1 VLGVLSLMFPPENG
15 QTLNPHSKEWL
26 RVTFGNRTLFHASLF
41 TQLTRNRAFSSAPF
55 DSREAMQCYTETI
68 RGVHEKFADVS
79 MSCDDE
85 NILAVY
91 ALSFH
96 GEPRPPMSIAAP
108 SQGPLT
114 TLQLLHL
121 YGGRLQTVDL
131 HLQGLSRML
140 TLRGGLS
147 KIKLPK
153 LAQAISL

>member
-1 VLGVLSLMFPPENG
+1 M
-15 QTLNPHSKEWL
+15 
-26 RVTFGNRTLFHASLF
+26 TFRNRTLFHASLF
-41 TQLTRNRAFSSAPF
+41 CQLTRNRVFPTAPF
-55 DSREAMQCYTETI
+55 DARESMQCYTETI
-68 RGVHEKFADVS
+68 RGVHEKFADAS

-96 GEPRPPMSIAAP
+96 GEPRPDVQVAAP

-121 YGGRLQTVDL
+121 YGGRLQTVNL
-131 HLQGLSRML
+131 HLQGLAKML
-140 TLRGGLS
+140 NLRGGLS
-147 KIKLPK
+147 EIKLPK